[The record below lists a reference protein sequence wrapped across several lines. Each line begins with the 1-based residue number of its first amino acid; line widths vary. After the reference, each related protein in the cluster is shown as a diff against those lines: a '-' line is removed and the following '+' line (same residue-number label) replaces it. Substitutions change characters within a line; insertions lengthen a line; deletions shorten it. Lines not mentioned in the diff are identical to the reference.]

1 MHICVCL
8 FVEVSV
14 ANGKNVKAC
23 LSLWVQFNWLHDFRC
38 VIQSSG
44 LFCYTWWRTGIA
56 AVFLSPLGCRLAA
69 RVALSSGCFRSSVP
83 WHPSWSRANHRLKTF
98 SFTNEDAH
106 HGWWG
111 RRKKNPA
118 RQHEPISLIWG
129 PSRTQRA
136 SLDGWLARLAD
147 HWFVIDAV
155 WSLSI
160 SHSYV
165 IHQHSCASPTHLAHM
180 PLNHSI

>member
-1 MHICVCL
+1 MVKMLRHVC
-8 FVEVSV
+8 
-14 ANGKNVKAC
+14 
-23 LSLWVQFNWLHDFRC
+23 LWVQFNWLHDFRC
-38 VIQSSG
+38 VIQSSS
-44 LFCYTWWRTGIA
+44 LFCYTWWQTGFA
-56 AVFLSPLGCRLAA
+56 AVFLSPLWCRPAA
-69 RVALSSGCFRSSVP
+69 RVALSFGCFRSSVP
-83 WHPSWSRANHRLKTF
+83 WHPSLKPSQPQTK
-98 SFTNEDAH
+98 DVLLH
-106 HGWWG
+106 QWG
-111 RRKKNPA
+111 CSSWLVGEKKKTPA

-147 HWFVIDAV
+147 HWFVIDAA